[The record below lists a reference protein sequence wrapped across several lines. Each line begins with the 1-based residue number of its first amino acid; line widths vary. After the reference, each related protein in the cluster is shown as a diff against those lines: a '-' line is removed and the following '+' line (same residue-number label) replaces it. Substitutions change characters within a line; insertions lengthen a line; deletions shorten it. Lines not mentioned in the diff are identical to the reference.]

1 MAAAA
6 QPSTE
11 ILGMGGFGVVFSPA
25 MNNINASG
33 TRKSFPGHVTKLFF
47 KEGSYKK
54 AIADAEMLKQKLP
67 ALAIPYFPY
76 EHVYK
81 LKELNPTVIA
91 KLAEKG
97 PGHFKRGDPAY
108 MLHMPNLGVSLKHFA
123 SDPALQARYKA
134 SVPFEKKVQEIYKLM
149 TLVRAI
155 GEAGVIHGD
164 IREYNVLVNVDT
176 GDMTIIDF
184 DLLLTKGDF
193 MARARR
199 PFYSFPPETTYLC
212 SAEWKEFADR
222 YLGKTK
228 IDWIGSLWRG
238 FPQIDLFRAI
248 LDQVYKG
255 WWPSDILGHRGPMI
269 YNAANYYFELQER
282 LRDKFEAGTAAA
294 KDLEEVVDLTANT
307 FDSYG
312 LGYTLAIFFIHALVD
327 KQDLPLIWYLRQ
339 NQLKFMTDP
348 DPTRRLTID
357 KAMSFFKTFIGD
369 EYKKRTGKEIE
380 FPPDTPAA
388 RLAVLEAEVERVEEV
403 GAAAAG
409 GVGAAGAVA
418 IVAPPS
424 LPPNAPPSP
433 IAQRASAAAS
443 AARVRTSSSSATR
456 KRNNKPKSKSKTA
469 ANQ

>member
-6 QPSTE
+6 QPPTE
-11 ILGMGGFGVVFSPA
+11 ILGMGGFGVVFTPA

-47 KEGSYKK
+47 KEASYKK
-54 AIADAEMLKQKLP
+54 ALEDAEMLKRKLP

-76 EHVYK
+76 EHVYN
-81 LKELNPTVIA
+81 LKEMNQTVIN
-91 KLAEKG
+91 KLAKKG
-97 PGHFKRGDPAY
+97 PGHFKLGDPAY

-149 TLVRAI
+149 TIVRAI

-193 MARARR
+193 MSRARG
-199 PFYSFPPETTYLC
+199 PFYSFPPEIAYLC
-212 SAEWKEFADR
+212 TPEWKEFTNR
-222 YLGKTK
+222 YLGRTK
-228 IDWIGSLWRG
+228 IDWYGAIWGQLPMSEDLERTLGRVYRG
-238 FPQIDLFRAI
+238 
-248 LDQVYKG
+248 G
-255 WWPSDILGHRGPMI
+255 WPSSILGELGRMTSD
-269 YNAANYYFELQER
+269 AADYYFELQQR
-282 LRDKFEAGTAAA
+282 LREKFEANRTSA
-294 KDLEEVVDLTANT
+294 KDIEEVIDLAANT

-312 LGYTLAIFFIHALVD
+312 LGYTLAVFFMHGLVD
-327 KQDLPLIWYLRQ
+327 TQDLPLIRYLRQ
-339 NQLKFMTDP
+339 NQLESMTHP
-348 DPTRRLTID
+348 DPTKRLTID
-357 KAMSFFKTFIGD
+357 RAISFFKTYITD
-369 EYKKRTGKEIE
+369 EYKKRLGKEIE
-380 FPPDTPAA
+380 FPPNTPAA

-403 GAAAAG
+403 AAAG
-409 GVGAAGAVA
+409 GVAAAGAVA
-418 IVAPPS
+418 VRAPPS

-433 IAQRASAAAS
+433 IARRASAAS
-443 AARVRTSSSSATR
+443 AARVRTSSSATR
-456 KRNNKPKSKSKTA
+456 KRNNKPNNKPKSKSKTA